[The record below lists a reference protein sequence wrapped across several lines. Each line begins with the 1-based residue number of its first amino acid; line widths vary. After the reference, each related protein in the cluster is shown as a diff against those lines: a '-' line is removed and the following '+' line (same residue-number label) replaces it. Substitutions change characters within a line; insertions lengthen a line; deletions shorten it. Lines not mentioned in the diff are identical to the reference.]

1 MYTPSHTHTRL
12 HLTHARA
19 RNTCTHQSHII
30 ATLLLSIPPPN
41 TGERYVREASPLP
54 SLLPLLLIKKK
65 EAWGEEKEKRK
76 KKRSQ
81 DLLGCRTHSTT
92 HTYTHTHQHH
102 TPGSASLSN
111 SLPKPRKYCSRGMMI
126 LVVRRTVANDV
137 DVTDDGRARVCV
149 GLGRLGRVLSPFL
162 RRRVAFN
169 FFAELTSRGHFGVSA
184 KTCNYVANPSPP
196 PLPTTTDASPP
207 VHSISCDPRRH
218 LATAPYVWLP
228 RSRSREMEQVPR
240 GCPPEVEAAAAKIK
254 HRGGG

>member
-1 MYTPSHTHTRL
+1 MPAMYTPSHTHTRL

-126 LVVRRTVANDV
+126 LVVRCTVANDV
-137 DVTDDGRARVCV
+137 DVTGACVCMCVCRGRGDGASRPSAVSF
-149 GLGRLGRVLSPFL
+149 RLFRDGESLS
-162 RRRVAFN
+162 
-169 FFAELTSRGHFGVSA
+169 FF
-184 KTCNYVANPSPP
+184 
-196 PLPTTTDASPP
+196 
-207 VHSISCDPRRH
+207 
-218 LATAPYVWLP
+218 
-228 RSRSREMEQVPR
+228 SRS
-240 GCPPEVEAAAAKIK
+240 
-254 HRGGG
+254 